1 MSSIEIKKCEKTFC
15 KEYYKQVKKI
25 SETIVKL
32 TVEKKCKNMDVKNTK
47 EVKLKIKEIKDKLNS
62 KKFKEELMKQCKDS
76 FCNPGCKGTIFQ
88 NNKFPKEL
96 VDKLSKHKDG
106 EMALKLLKRMRKSL
120 FKGKKTILKNEF
132 YEKLNVKKLKKKGA
146 VSGCAIMSLI

>member
-1 MSSIEIKKCEKTFC
+1 MSSAEIKKCENTFC
-15 KEYYKQVKKI
+15 KEYYKQIKKLSENIIKLTLEKSKNTDVKK
-25 SETIVKL
+25 T
-32 TVEKKCKNMDVKNTK
+32 
-47 EVKLKIKEIKDKLNS
+47 KEIKLQIKIMKDKINS
-62 KKFKEELMKQCKDS
+62 EKFKEESMEMCKNA

-96 VDKLSKHKDG
+96 VEKFSKHKDG
-106 EMALKLLKRMRKSL
+106 EIALKLLKKMRKSI
-120 FKGKKTILKNEF
+120 FKGKKSILKNEF